1 MGWATGGSSSKRLS
15 NQHYN
20 WHLLWYPRTIKQID
34 KRCQCLSLPQL
45 ISCHWD
51 LSLTKICIFWY
62 PDFSYVSTTWYTQ
75 HVMYFVLPSS
85 SPVWKTD
92 NCHLDLSLS
101 NIYLIN
107 NLFPV
112 LYFPI
117 KAQVYS
123 SSGRITIRFTM
134 YMFAG
139 PLDPSLFL
147 YIQVIK
153 CKIDHSV
160 WRCIRNCNQTPTIL
174 PNLHLGLTCHL
185 ASSLSACAH
194 EGLVAPS
201 SACRHHTPHLR
212 RKRTFNL

>member
-1 MGWATGGSSSKRLS
+1 MPVFVSGTV
-15 NQHYN
+15 N
-20 WHLLWYPRTIKQID
+20 I
-34 KRCQCLSLPQL
+34 LPLRSFTNKNMHIL
-45 ISCHWD
+45 ISWFFLCANYMIHTTCD
-51 LSLTKICIFWY
+51 VCTTFSSLLPALSEKLIT
-62 PDFSYVSTTWYTQ
+62 VTWI
-75 HVMYFVLPSS
+75 
-85 SPVWKTD
+85 SPF
-92 NCHLDLSLS
+92 L

-112 LYFPI
+112 FYFPI

-134 YMFAG
+134 YLFAG

-147 YIQVIK
+147 SIQVIK

-194 EGLVAPS
+194 EALVAPS
-201 SACRHHTPHLR
+201 SACRHHTPHLQ